1 METKPQLYI
10 RVGDK
15 LMEAEIKNG
24 VAVVKSTSVETPNAQ
39 GGMDVTVKVN
49 CLKIEG
55 KTNENKS

>member
-1 METKPQLYI
+1 
-10 RVGDK
+10 
-15 LMEAEIKNG
+15 MEAEIKNG